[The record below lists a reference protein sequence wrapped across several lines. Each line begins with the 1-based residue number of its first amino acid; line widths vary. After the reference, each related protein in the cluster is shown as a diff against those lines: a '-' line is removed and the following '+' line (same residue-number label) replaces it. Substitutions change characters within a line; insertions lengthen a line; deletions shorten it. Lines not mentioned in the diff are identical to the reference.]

1 MLRRLAVGMSVTML
15 VMLVAT
21 VSNAGAAR
29 AAEACTGWTSELTP
43 PTTIRV
49 LRTTGPVPGAVETV
63 DFRSY
68 VEDVLSHEFGARN
81 PRAAVLA
88 GAILVKQYAWYH
100 AMRWRGK
107 SAGGM
112 CYDVVDSSR
121 DQVYRPERGTP
132 DARHLAAVA
141 ETWPV
146 TLRKNGRFFPT
157 GYRQGSAVAC
167 GADADGWHLFQRG
180 AYQCGSGGMSME
192 GILRTYLE
200 PGLSIVDPGAGD
212 VTGDGLGDVSVVL
225 GLSGASLANGAAEAS
240 PPGGIVVRVY
250 EAGGVEPPTPPSA
263 ATPSQSPAPDP
274 TPTPT
279 PSPTPRPP
287 LAPITL
293 PVDPASVLATGV
305 GDVTGDRL
313 ADLVL
318 LQRAGTDAFTL
329 SVAVAEQDQAFGPPL
344 PWWSS
349 EGSSFRLPSGTPV
362 SVVVADFDGDG
373 RADAG
378 LFARLP
384 AGSDVPA
391 AAAGTIRPTGEQGK
405 LYILLS
411 TAASFGPPTG
421 WLGPVPLNQ
430 GAAVAAADVTG
441 DGEADLVLWEDLL
454 SEADP
459 TGALG
464 PVGYRFSVAPSRRS
478 GGLDPLE
485 PWSDVEGIAGADTQ
499 LEATDV
505 DRDGRVD
512 IVIGHTVGTA
522 GARFLG
528 LMSTGSEFVQ
538 KTLWSASR
546 GYTWSAAKMAAADVN
561 GDGRGDI
568 VVLYNY
574 GSSGTRLYRYLSN
587 GSALKTS
594 TRSLDPTLPWGPA
607 RPL

>member
-1 MLRRLAVGMSVTML
+1 MLRRLAVGMSVTVL
-15 VMLVAT
+15 VTLVAT
-21 VSNAGAAR
+21 VSNTGAAR
-29 AAEACTGWTSELTP
+29 AAEACTGWTSDLTP
-43 PTTIRV
+43 PPTIRV

-68 VEDVLSHEFGARN
+68 VEDVLSHEFGAHN

-88 GAILVKQYAWYH
+88 GAIFVKQYAWYH
-100 AMRWRGK
+100 AMHWRGK

-121 DQVYRPERGTP
+121 DQVYRPDRGTP

-141 ETWPV
+141 DTWPV

-157 GYRQGSAVAC
+157 GYRQGDAVAC
-167 GADADGWHLFQRG
+167 GADADGWHLFQRS
-180 AYQCGSGGMSME
+180 AYKCGSAGMSME
-192 GILRTYLE
+192 TILRAYLE

-225 GLSGASLANGAAEAS
+225 GLSGASIADAEAS
-240 PPGGIVVRVY
+240 PSGGVVVRVY
-250 EAGGVEPPTPPSA
+250 EAGGVEPPAPPPT
-263 ATPSQSPAPDP
+263 ATPSLSPAPSP
-274 TPTPT
+274 TPPPT

-293 PVDPASVLATGV
+293 PVDPASVLGTGV

-318 LQRAGTDAFTL
+318 LQRTGTDAFTL
-329 SVAVAEQDQAFGPPL
+329 SVAVAEQDQAFGPPG

-349 EGSSFRLPSGTPV
+349 DGTSFRLPSGTLV

-391 AAAGTIRPTGEQGK
+391 AAAGAIRPTGEQGK
-405 LYILLS
+405 LYVLLS
-411 TAASFGPPTG
+411 TAASFGPPTS

-430 GAAVAAADVTG
+430 GAAVVAADVTG
-441 DGEADLVLWEDLL
+441 DGEADLVLQEDLL

-464 PVGYRFSVAPSRRS
+464 PVGYRFSVARSRTG

-485 PWSDVEGIAGADTQ
+485 PWSDVEGVAGADTQ
-499 LEATDV
+499 LEAADV
-505 DRDGRVD
+505 DRDGRAD
-512 IVIGHTVGTA
+512 IVLGHAMATG
-522 GARFLG
+522 GARLLG
-528 LMSTGSEFVQ
+528 LMSTGSEFAQ

-568 VVLYNY
+568 VILYNY